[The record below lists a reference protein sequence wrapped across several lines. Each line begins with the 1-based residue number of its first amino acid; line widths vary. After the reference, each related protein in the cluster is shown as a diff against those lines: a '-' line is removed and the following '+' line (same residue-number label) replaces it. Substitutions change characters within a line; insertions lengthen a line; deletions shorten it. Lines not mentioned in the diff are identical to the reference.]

1 MQTKVYNDHDAQFS
15 YEVSPMGS
23 MHMNMND
30 GGAANLKAGRM
41 SGDDPRMMDTK
52 RTERTDKVV
61 PSQNTSNAL
70 SSSQVGKRF

>member
-1 MQTKVYNDHDAQFS
+1 MKTKEHNDHDAQYS

-23 MHMNMND
+23 LHMNMNSN
-30 GGAANLKAGRM
+30 AMANLKAGRL
-41 SGDDPRMMDTK
+41 SGDSPRPMGTK
-52 RTERTDKVV
+52 RTERTDRVV